1 LPSVG
6 KYATSQDSIRATI
19 IDLTYDDIS
28 SICSISQADR
38 GDYQNFFV
46 PLVFPH
52 SCHERRTSRPGR
64 KAKVEGSLIRLF
76 KAKEGSRK
84 HEALACL
91 NILGS
96 PT

>member
-1 LPSVG
+1 LVIWSRG
-6 KYATSQDSIRATI
+6 FSRSHLTDSIRATI

-52 SCHERRTSRPGR
+52 SCHERRTSRPEVR
-64 KAKVEGSLIRLF
+64 QPSLIGNSAAR
-76 KAKEGSRK
+76 ASVE
-84 HEALACL
+84 
-91 NILGS
+91 
-96 PT
+96 P